1 MLALEFEWAEN
12 ADGAD
17 AQLGCSRTSERAKA
31 ASPAQKAAMTA
42 LTVAGIAAFVV
53 AAILWDIPLLPV
65 V

>member
-1 MLALEFEWAEN
+1 VGRE

-17 AQLGCSRTSERAKA
+17 AQLAAPHERAPRS
-31 ASPAQKAAMTA
+31 ASPAQKAPMTS